1 MYITIRLK
9 YLHIYL
15 FSLYFPYTDP
25 NEILQAALRD
35 GFIPHKDDVFLI
47 HGPGGVGKSSLISM
61 FLGDQRDLIRVSTA
75 VAEEPLQV
83 CPIRE
88 VSTSMFTADWERV
101 DYDRLP
107 RMVAHTSHQLLVNK
121 GDPTVEK
128 PKKKGKEVNVQ
139 GEDSRGK
146 SLASRESQA
155 FLSKSTKKKN
165 RAFKLL
171 SKLATIFQKPP
182 PSLTTTL
189 GEDPYNISGLFA
201 TFQEEIHDLM
211 RESREVHDF
220 LLAYTIHLLDSG
232 GQPQFHEL
240 VAILLRGIT
249 GIVSVVKLSEYL
261 AGHGKVA
268 FFKEGICA
276 HDPYQSYYTN
286 EQVIRHD
293 LQAIQSEAC
302 RTGIEEMPNL
312 AFVGTFLDEQDAC
325 PETPDQKDERLHAII
340 TEILPEEMQQC
351 IITNGGQVTFRVNAR
366 TPGRQDYEMARRLRE
381 ALMSRSRVKPKNLPL
396 KWYAYKVFLRKLMQ
410 RLGRQ
415 ILSLQECEFIAHKL
429 GFDPPSLKAALN
441 YLRQL
446 HIISF
451 YEVLPDVIFGSS
463 QVILDKIT
471 ELVTYSLELRK
482 GDCAVGG
489 AERKFLQQGI
499 ISLELL
505 KSQALSRHYTGDLFR
520 AEDML
525 KVFVSRLILSEVG
538 LGQYL
543 VPCVLGVSNIYPS
556 TPIAK
561 GNVRS
566 SFILRFS
573 KKSPMCGLYCCTTS
587 SLMSDAGWKLLTESG
602 KVVQVA
608 RNSITFEMP
617 LGFPG
622 QLTFRD
628 PLSSYLEVIVVLP
641 AIIAAEHSAK
651 LYHEIRSAFF
661 TTVRKAMETL
671 HYEVRTPELS
681 FLCPE
686 QSSRCSTRPHVATV
700 DITHSFLKCSRNPG
714 NVCHSLT
721 PEQKMWFQDPK
732 LGMLYNSSLYY
743 AEFSY
748 VFGFCLKLAVV
759 YNIMC
764 YIHVLLTDRYICAC
778 RF

>member
-1 MYITIRLK
+1 M
-9 YLHIYL
+9 
-15 FSLYFPYTDP
+15 
-25 NEILQAALRD
+25 
-35 GFIPHKDDVFLI
+35 FLI

-61 FLGDQRDLIRVSTA
+61 FLGEQRDLIRVSTA
-75 VAEEPLQV
+75 VAKEPLQV

-107 RMVAHTSHQLLVNK
+107 RMVAHTSHQLLVNQRASK
-121 GDPTVEK
+121 SENQKNEGKEDEEQSSAQSEAFLAPPPPPPAPTIAPSPVPRQSKISQLTSRFFSRLSKFVKKPRQAAGNECQAKDDDPT
-128 PKKKGKEVNVQ
+128 
-139 GEDSRGK
+139 
-146 SLASRESQA
+146 
-155 FLSKSTKKKN
+155 
-165 RAFKLL
+165 
-171 SKLATIFQKPP
+171 
-182 PSLTTTL
+182 PSLECML
-189 GEDPYNISGLFA
+189 GDDPDNIAGLF
-201 TFQEEIHDLM
+201 TDIQEDLHELM
-211 RESREVHDF
+211 RESREVRDF
-220 LLAYTIHLLDSG
+220 LLACTIHLLDSG

-240 VAILLRGIT
+240 VAILLPGIT
-249 GIVSVVKLSEYL
+249 GIVSVYKLSEYL
-261 AGHGKVA
+261 AVYGKVA
-268 FFKEGICA
+268 FFKEGICT
-276 HDPYQSYYTN
+276 HEPFQSYYTN

-293 LQAIQSEAC
+293 LLAIQSEAF

-312 AFVGTFLDEQDAC
+312 AFVGTFLDEQDKC
-325 PETPDQKDERLHAII
+325 PDETPDQKDERLHDII

-351 IITNGGQVTFRVNAR
+351 IITNGGSLRQVTFRVNAR
-366 TPGRQDYEMARRLRE
+366 TPGKRDYEMVRRLRE

-396 KWYAYKVFLRKLMQ
+396 KWYAYIVFLRILMQ
-410 RLGRQ
+410 KLGRQ
-415 ILSLQECEFIAHKL
+415 ILSLQECEFIGHKL
-429 GFDPPSLKAALN
+429 DFDPPSLKAALN

-451 YEVLPDVIFGSS
+451 YEVLPNVIFGSS

-482 GDCAVGG
+482 GECAVGG

-505 KSQALSRHYTGDLFR
+505 KSQALSRHYTDDLFR

-538 LGQYL
+538 PGQYL

-556 TPIAK
+556 TQMAD
-561 GNVRS
+561 GNVLS
-566 SFILRFS
+566 SFILHFS

-602 KVVQVA
+602 EVVQVA

-628 PLSSYLEVIVVLP
+628 PLSSYLEVIVDLP
-641 AIIAAEHSAK
+641 AIIAAEYSVK

-661 TTVRKAMETL
+661 TAVRKAMETL

-700 DITHSFLKCSRNPG
+700 DKIHSFLKCSRNPG
-714 NVCHSLT
+714 KVCHSLT
-721 PEQKMWFQDPK
+721 PEQKKWLHNPD
-732 LGMLYNSSLYY
+732 LGQ
-743 AEFSY
+743 
-748 VFGFCLKLAVV
+748 
-759 YNIMC
+759 
-764 YIHVLLTDRYICAC
+764 LTS
-778 RF
+778 

>member
-1 MYITIRLK
+1 MVCTSVLFIYIAIQLK
-9 YLHIYL
+9 YLHACIHIFYDL
-15 FSLYFPYTDP
+15 FTSDP
-25 NEILQAALRD
+25 NAILQVALRD
-35 GFIPHKDDVFLI
+35 GFIPHRDDVFLI

-61 FLGDQRDLIRVSTA
+61 FLGEQRDLIRVSTA

-121 GDPTVEK
+121 GDPIVEK
-128 PKKKGKEVNVQ
+128 PKEKGKEVNVQ

-182 PSLTTTL
+182 PSLTTSL
-189 GEDPYNISGLFA
+189 GEDPYNIPGLFA
-201 TFQEEIHDLM
+201 TFQEEIHELM

-249 GIVSVVKLSEYL
+249 GIVSVFKLSEYL

-268 FFKEGICA
+268 FFKEGICS
-276 HDPYQSYYTN
+276 HDPYQSHYTN
-286 EQVIRHD
+286 EQVIRHN
-293 LQAIQSEAC
+293 LQAIQSEVC

-325 PETPDQKDERLHAII
+325 TETPDQKDERLHAII

-366 TPGRQDYEMARRLRE
+366 TPGRQDYEMVGRLRE
-381 ALMSRSRVKPKNLPL
+381 ALMSRSRTKPKNLPL
-396 KWYAYKVFLRKLMQ
+396 RWYAYKVFLRMLMQ

-415 ILSLQECEFIAHKL
+415 ILSLQECEFIGHKL

-451 YEVLPDVIFGSS
+451 YEVLPNVIFGSS

-471 ELVTYSLELRK
+471 ELVTYNLELRK
-482 GDCAVGG
+482 GEYAVGG

-499 ISLELL
+499 ISLRLL
-505 KSQALSRHYTGDLFR
+505 KSQALSKHYTGDLFR

-538 LGQYL
+538 PDQYL
-543 VPCVLGVSNIYPS
+543 VPSVLGVSKIYPS
-556 TPIAK
+556 LQMAE
-561 GNVRS
+561 GNICS
-566 SFILRFS
+566 SFILHFS
-573 KKSPMCGLYCCTTS
+573 KKSPMCGVYCCTTS
-587 SLMSDAGWKLLTESG
+587 SLMSDAGWKLLTEGG

-608 RNSITFEMP
+608 RNSITFEIP

-628 PLSSYLEVIVVLP
+628 PLSSYLEVIVELP
-641 AIIAAEHSAK
+641 AIIAADHSAT
-651 LYHEIRSAFF
+651 LYYDIRSAFF
-661 TTVRKAMETL
+661 TAVRKAMKTL
-671 HYEVRTPELS
+671 HYEVRIPELS

-700 DITHSFLKCSRNPG
+700 DKAHSFLKCSHSPG
-714 NVCHSLT
+714 KVCCALT
-721 PEQKMWFQDPK
+721 SEQKKWLHNPD
-732 LGMLYNSSLYY
+732 LG
-743 AEFSY
+743 
-748 VFGFCLKLAVV
+748 
-759 YNIMC
+759 
-764 YIHVLLTDRYICAC
+764 
-778 RF
+778 

>member
-1 MYITIRLK
+1 MY
-9 YLHIYL
+9 
-15 FSLYFPYTDP
+15 SPYTDP

-61 FLGDQRDLIRVSTA
+61 FLGEQRDLIRVSTA

-88 VSTSMFTADWERV
+88 VSTSMFTADWKRV

-107 RMVAHTSHQLLVNK
+107 RMVAHTSHQLLVNQRASK
-121 GDPTVEK
+121 SENQKNEGEEDEEQSSAQSEAFLAPPPPAPVIAPSPVPKQSKISQLTSRFFSRLSKFVKKPRQAADDAAKDDDPT
-128 PKKKGKEVNVQ
+128 
-139 GEDSRGK
+139 
-146 SLASRESQA
+146 
-155 FLSKSTKKKN
+155 
-165 RAFKLL
+165 
-171 SKLATIFQKPP
+171 
-182 PSLTTTL
+182 PSLECML
-189 GEDPYNISGLFA
+189 GDDPDNIAGLFIDI
-201 TFQEEIHDLM
+201 QEDLHELM
-211 RESREVHDF
+211 RESREVRDF

-240 VAILLRGIT
+240 VAILLPGIT
-249 GIVSVVKLSEYL
+249 GIVAVYKLSEYL
-261 AGHGKVA
+261 AVYGKVA
-268 FFKEGICA
+268 FFKEGICT
-276 HDPYQSYYTN
+276 HEPYQSYYTN

-293 LQAIQSEAC
+293 LLAIQSEAC

-312 AFVGTFLDEQDAC
+312 AFVGTFLDEQDKC
-325 PETPDQKDERLHAII
+325 PDETPDKKDERLHDII

-351 IITNGGQVTFRVNAR
+351 IITNGGSLRQATFRVNAR
-366 TPGRQDYEMARRLRE
+366 TPGKQDYEMVRRLRE

-396 KWYAYKVFLRKLMQ
+396 KWYAYIVFLRILMQ
-410 RLGRQ
+410 KLGRQ
-415 ILSLQECEFIAHKL
+415 ILNLQECEFIGHKL

-451 YEVLPDVIFGSS
+451 YEVLPNVIFGSS

-505 KSQALSRHYTGDLFR
+505 KSQALSRHNTGTLFR

-556 TPIAK
+556 TQMAD

-566 SFILRFS
+566 SFILHFS

-587 SLMSDAGWKLLTESG
+587 SLMSDAGWKLLTKGGE
-602 KVVQVA
+602 VVQVA

-628 PLSSYLEVIVVLP
+628 SLSSYLEVIIDLP

-651 LYHEIRSAFF
+651 LYLEIRLAFF
-661 TTVRKAMETL
+661 TAVRKAMETL

-700 DITHSFLKCSRNPG
+700 DKTHSFLKCSRNPG
-714 NVCHSLT
+714 EVCHSLT
-721 PEQKMWFQDPK
+721 PEQKMWFHNPD
-732 LGMLYNSSLYY
+732 LGQ
-743 AEFSY
+743 
-748 VFGFCLKLAVV
+748 
-759 YNIMC
+759 
-764 YIHVLLTDRYICAC
+764 LTS
-778 RF
+778 

>member
-1 MYITIRLK
+1 M
-9 YLHIYL
+9 
-15 FSLYFPYTDP
+15 
-25 NEILQAALRD
+25 
-35 GFIPHKDDVFLI
+35 FLI

-61 FLGDQRDLIRVSTA
+61 FLGEERDLIRVSTA

-83 CPIRE
+83 CPVRE

-107 RMVAHTSHQLLVNK
+107 RMVAHTSHQLLVNQRASQSENQK
-121 GDPTVEK
+121 NEGEEDEEQSSAQSEAFLAPHPPPPAPVIAPSPVPKESKISQLTSRFFSRLSKFFKKPRQAADDECQAKDDDPT
-128 PKKKGKEVNVQ
+128 
-139 GEDSRGK
+139 
-146 SLASRESQA
+146 
-155 FLSKSTKKKN
+155 
-165 RAFKLL
+165 
-171 SKLATIFQKPP
+171 
-182 PSLTTTL
+182 PSLECML
-189 GEDPYNISGLFA
+189 GDDPDNIAGLF
-201 TFQEEIHDLM
+201 TDIQEDLHELM
-211 RESREVHDF
+211 REPREVRDF

-249 GIVSVVKLSEYL
+249 GIVSVYKLSEYL
-261 AGHGKVA
+261 AVYGKVA
-268 FFKEGICA
+268 FFKEDICT
-276 HDPYQSYYTN
+276 HEPYQSYYTN

-293 LQAIQSEAC
+293 LLAIQSEAF
-302 RTGIEEMPNL
+302 RTGIDEMPNL
-312 AFVGTFLDEQDAC
+312 AFVGTFLDEKDKC
-325 PETPDQKDERLHAII
+325 PDETPDQKDERLHDII
-340 TEILPEEMQQC
+340 TEILPGDMQQC
-351 IITNGGQVTFRVNAR
+351 IITNGGSLRQATFRVNAR
-366 TPGRQDYEMARRLRE
+366 TPGKRDYEMVRRLRE

-396 KWYAYKVFLRKLMQ
+396 KWYAYIVFLRVLMQ
-410 RLGRQ
+410 KLGRQ
-415 ILSLQECEFIAHKL
+415 ILSLQECEFIGHKL
-429 GFDPPSLKAALN
+429 DFDPPSLKAALN

-451 YEVLPDVIFGSS
+451 YEVLPNVIFGSS

-525 KVFVSRLILSEVG
+525 KVFVSHLILSEVG
-538 LGQYL
+538 PGQYL
-543 VPCVLGVSNIYPS
+543 VPSVLGVSNIYPS
-556 TPIAK
+556 TQMAE

-566 SFILRFS
+566 SFILHFS

-587 SLMSDAGWKLLTESG
+587 SLMSDAGWKLLTEG
-602 KVVQVA
+602 GEVVQVA

-628 PLSSYLEVIVVLP
+628 PLSSYLEVIIDLP
-641 AIIAAEHSAK
+641 AIIAAEPRTT
-651 LYHEIRSAFF
+651 LYHKIRRAFF
-661 TTVRKAMETL
+661 TAVRKAMETL

-700 DITHSFLKCSRNPG
+700 NTTHSFLTCS
-714 NVCHSLT
+714 HSPAKVWCALT
-721 PEQKMWFQDPK
+721 SEQKKWLHNPD
-732 LGMLYNSSLYY
+732 LG
-743 AEFSY
+743 
-748 VFGFCLKLAVV
+748 
-759 YNIMC
+759 
-764 YIHVLLTDRYICAC
+764 
-778 RF
+778 

>member
-1 MYITIRLK
+1 MER
-9 YLHIYL
+9 YLQ
-15 FSLYFPYTDP
+15 
-25 NEILQAALRD
+25 EALRD

-61 FLGDQRDLIRVSTA
+61 FLGEQRDLIHVSTA

-88 VSTSMFTADWERV
+88 VSTSMFTADWERI

-107 RMVAHTSHQLLVNK
+107 RMVAHTSHQLLIGQKASKSENHK
-121 GDPTVEK
+121 NEN
-128 PKKKGKEVNVQ
+128 E
-139 GEDSRGK
+139 EDEEQS
-146 SLASRESQA
+146 SAQSEA
-155 FLSKSTKKKN
+155 FLAPPPPAPSPVPKQSKISQLTS
-165 RAFKLL
+165 RFFSRL
-171 SKLATIFQKPP
+171 SKLFKKTRQASDPT
-182 PSLTTTL
+182 PSLECML
-189 GEDPYNISGLFA
+189 GDDPDNIAGLF
-201 TFQEEIHDLM
+201 TDIQEDLHELM
-211 RESREVHDF
+211 RESREARDF

-240 VAILLRGIT
+240 VAILLPGIT
-249 GIVSVVKLSEYL
+249 GIVSVCKLSEYL
-261 AGHGKVA
+261 AVYGKVA
-268 FFKEGICA
+268 FFKEGICT
-276 HDPYQSYYTN
+276 HEPFQSYYTN

-293 LQAIQSEAC
+293 LLAIQSEAC

-312 AFVGTFLDEQDAC
+312 AFVGTFLDEKDKC
-325 PETPDQKDERLHAII
+325 PDETPDQKDERLHDII
-340 TEILPEEMQQC
+340 TEILPGDMQQC
-351 IITNGGQVTFRVNAR
+351 IITNGGSLRQATFRVNAR
-366 TPGRQDYEMARRLRE
+366 TPGKRDYEMVRRLRE
-381 ALMSRSRVKPKNLPL
+381 ALMSRSRVKPKHLPL
-396 KWYAYKVFLRKLMQ
+396 KWYAYIVFLRILMQ
-410 RLGRQ
+410 KLGRQ
-415 ILSLQECEFIAHKL
+415 ILSLQECEFIGHKL

-451 YEVLPDVIFGSS
+451 YEVLPDIIFGSS

-538 LGQYL
+538 PGQYL
-543 VPCVLGVSNIYPS
+543 VPCVLGVGNIYPS
-556 TPIAK
+556 TQMDQS
-561 GNVRS
+561 NVHS
-566 SFILRFS
+566 SFILYFS

-587 SLMSDAGWKLLTESG
+587 SLMSDAGWKLLTEG
-602 KVVQVA
+602 GEVVQVA

-628 PLSSYLEVIVVLP
+628 PLSSYLEVTIDLP
-641 AIIAAEHSAK
+641 AFVAVEHSPM

-661 TTVRKAMETL
+661 MTVRKAMETL

-686 QSSRCSTRPHVATV
+686 PSSQCSTRPHVATV
-700 DITHSFLKCSRNPG
+700 DKTHSFLKCSRNPG
-714 NVCHSLT
+714 KVCFALT
-721 PEQKMWFQDPK
+721 SEQKMWFYNPD
-732 LGMLYNSSLYY
+732 LG
-743 AEFSY
+743 
-748 VFGFCLKLAVV
+748 
-759 YNIMC
+759 
-764 YIHVLLTDRYICAC
+764 
-778 RF
+778 